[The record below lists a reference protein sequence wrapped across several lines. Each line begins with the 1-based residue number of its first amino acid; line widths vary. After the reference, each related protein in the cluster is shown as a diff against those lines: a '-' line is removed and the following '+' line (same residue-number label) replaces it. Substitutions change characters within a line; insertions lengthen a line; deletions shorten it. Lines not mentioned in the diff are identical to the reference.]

1 MWSLTVDLEGA
12 DTAEAA
18 LERFRQQVVAGVA
31 AGEDERPLLE
41 IKLTGQ
47 VGFHPFE
54 LGRERLWLVLAD
66 LMNPLHA
73 EIRNHLSLLSRG
85 PEKGAAGKGL
95 AEIEKEV
102 LRELVKAGSDYR
114 GREEELVRLALAMRD
129 LVLKG
134 ETDGDELL
142 GLLEGEE

>member
-1 MWSLTVDLEGA
+1 
-12 DTAEAA
+12 
-18 LERFRQQVVAGVA
+18 
-31 AGEDERPLLE
+31 
-41 IKLTGQ
+41 
-47 VGFHPFE
+47 
-54 LGRERLWLVLAD
+54 
-66 LMNPLHA
+66 
-73 EIRNHLSLLSRG
+73 LLSRG